1 MNIKKINFIL
11 AVFILFNFGLFAKTL
26 VLERTVKN
34 EVAGYDKKIY
44 KENGKVT
51 LYVNEFTNDK
61 DGSKLGFA
69 YAIESDSPETPVLA
83 ELNGV
88 DKDFNSER
96 EGGWLIYYEKGESF
110 YIGSIWK
117 NGYKTTVTDRSCFY
131 EFDRKIG
138 YELYFIFCYLQ
149 AVDRNLTFENYIC
162 YTDNCH
168 FWWDDNITAFSIR
181 LSEFSDYEK
190 YSKSHGN
197 NPPYPGFKIC
207 LFHDSRATGAKIAE
221 NLKKGM
227 WKTKSR
233 NAQRPGSG
241 PPQYGELTCWYGED
255 DMCDSIEEF
264 AKDYYGNSTMSL
276 VIDFAPVAVRE
287 EK

>member
-1 MNIKKINFIL
+1 MIENKHKRLIMTLCFFYIL
-11 AVFILFNFGLFAKTL
+11 VFCAYSKSI

-69 YAIESDSPETPVLA
+69 YAIKSDTPQTPIFDGFLDGSK
-83 ELNGV
+83 ELN
-88 DKDFNSER
+88 SE
-96 EGGWLIYYEKGESF
+96 ENGGWLIYYEKGESF

-149 AVDRNLTFENYIC
+149 AVNRNLTFENYIC
-162 YTDNCH
+162 CTDNCH

-276 VIDFAPVAVRE
+276 VIDFAPVKV
-287 EK
+287 K

>member
-1 MNIKKINFIL
+1 MKISKI
-11 AVFILFNFGLFAKTL
+11 FNFLIFFLIISNSRLFAKTL
-26 VLERTVKN
+26 ILERTVKN

-69 YAIESDSPETPVLA
+69 YAIKSDTPQTPIFDGFLDGSK
-83 ELNGV
+83 ELN
-88 DKDFNSER
+88 SE
-96 EGGWLIYYEKGESF
+96 EDGGWLIYYEKGESF

-117 NGYKTTVTDRSCFY
+117 NGYKTTDISCFY
-131 EFDRKIG
+131 EFDKKIG
-138 YELYFIFCYLQ
+138 YDIYFIFCYIR
-149 AVDRNLTFENYIC
+149 AVNRNLTFENDIC

-197 NPPYPGFKIC
+197 NPPYPNFKIC

-227 WKTKSR
+227 WKTESR

-255 DMCDSIEEF
+255 GMCDSIEEF

-276 VIDFAPVAVRE
+276 VIDFAPVKV
-287 EK
+287 K

>member
-1 MNIKKINFIL
+1 MKISKI
-11 AVFILFNFGLFAKTL
+11 FNFLIFFLIISNSRLFAKTL
-26 VLERTVKN
+26 ILERTVKN
-34 EVAGYDKKIY
+34 EVAGYNKKVY
-44 KENGKVT
+44 KENGKVK

-69 YAIESDSPETPVLA
+69 YAIKSDTPQTPIFDGFLDGSK
-83 ELNGV
+83 ELN
-88 DKDFNSER
+88 SE
-96 EGGWLIYYEKGESF
+96 EDGGWIIYYEKGENF

-117 NGYKTTVTDRSCFY
+117 NGYKTTVMDISCFY
-131 EFDRKIG
+131 EFDKKIG
-138 YELYFIFCYLQ
+138 YDIYFIFCYLQ
-149 AVDRNLTFENYIC
+149 AVNRNLTFENDIC
-162 YTDNCH
+162 CTDNCH

-207 LFHDSRATGAKIAE
+207 LFHDSRTTGAKIAE

-276 VIDFAPVAVRE
+276 VIDFAPVKV
-287 EK
+287 K

>member
-1 MNIKKINFIL
+1 MKISKI
-11 AVFILFNFGLFAKTL
+11 FNFLIFFLIISNSRLFAKTL
-26 VLERTVKN
+26 ILERTVKN
-34 EVAGYDKKIY
+34 EVEGYNKKVY

-69 YAIESDSPETPVLA
+69 YAIKSDSPETPIFDGFLDGSK
-83 ELNGV
+83 ELN
-88 DKDFNSER
+88 SE
-96 EGGWLIYYEKGESF
+96 EDGGWLIYYEKGDSF

-117 NGYKTTVTDRSCFY
+117 NGYKTTVTDISCFY

-149 AVDRNLTFENYIC
+149 AVNRNLTFENYIC

-276 VIDFAPVAVRE
+276 VIDFAPVK

>member
-1 MNIKKINFIL
+1 MKISKI
-11 AVFILFNFGLFAKTL
+11 FNFLIFFLIISNSCLFAKTL
-26 VLERTVKN
+26 ILERTVKN
-34 EVAGYDKKIY
+34 EVVGYDKKIY

-51 LYVNEFTNDK
+51 LFVNEFTNDK

-149 AVDRNLTFENYIC
+149 AVNRNLTFENGIC
-162 YTDNCH
+162 YMDNCH

-181 LSEFSDYEK
+181 LSEFFDYEK

-197 NPPYPGFKIC
+197 NPPYPSFKIC

-241 PPQYGELTCWYGED
+241 LPQYGELTCWYGED

-276 VIDFAPVAVRE
+276 VIDFAPVKV
-287 EK
+287 K

>member
-1 MNIKKINFIL
+1 MKISKI
-11 AVFILFNFGLFAKTL
+11 FNFLIFFLIISNSRLFAKTL
-26 VLERTVKN
+26 ILERTVKN

-69 YAIESDSPETPVLA
+69 YAIKSDTPQTPIFDGFLDGSK
-83 ELNGV
+83 ELN
-88 DKDFNSER
+88 SE
-96 EGGWLIYYEKGESF
+96 EDGGWLIYYEKGESF

-117 NGYKTTVTDRSCFY
+117 NGYKTTVTDISCFY
-131 EFDRKIG
+131 EFDKKIG
-138 YELYFIFCYLQ
+138 YDIYFIFCYIR
-149 AVDRNLTFENYIC
+149 AVNRKLTFENDIC

-197 NPPYPGFKIC
+197 NPPYPNFKIC

-233 NAQRPGSG
+233 NAQRSG

-255 DMCDSIEEF
+255 GMCDSIEEF

-276 VIDFAPVAVRE
+276 VIDFAPVKV
-287 EK
+287 K

>member
-1 MNIKKINFIL
+1 M
-11 AVFILFNFGLFAKTL
+11 
-26 VLERTVKN
+26 
-34 EVAGYDKKIY
+34 
-44 KENGKVT
+44 
-51 LYVNEFTNDK
+51 
-61 DGSKLGFA
+61 
-69 YAIESDSPETPVLA
+69 
-83 ELNGV
+83 

-96 EGGWLIYYEKGESF
+96 DGGWLIYYEKGDSF

-117 NGYKTTVTDRSCFY
+117 NGYKTTVTDISCFY
-131 EFDRKIG
+131 EFDKKIG
-138 YELYFIFCYLQ
+138 YDIYFIFCYIG
-149 AVDRNLTFENYIC
+149 AVNRNLTFENYIC

-207 LFHDSRATGAKIAE
+207 LFHNSRTTGIKIAE

-227 WKTKSR
+227 WKTESR

-276 VIDFAPVAVRE
+276 VIDFAPVKV
-287 EK
+287 K

>member
-1 MNIKKINFIL
+1 M
-11 AVFILFNFGLFAKTL
+11 
-26 VLERTVKN
+26 
-34 EVAGYDKKIY
+34 
-44 KENGKVT
+44 
-51 LYVNEFTNDK
+51 
-61 DGSKLGFA
+61 
-69 YAIESDSPETPVLA
+69 
-83 ELNGV
+83 

-96 EGGWLIYYEKGESF
+96 DGGWLIYYEKGDSF

-117 NGYKTTVTDRSCFY
+117 NGYKTTVTDISCFY
-131 EFDRKIG
+131 EFDKKIG
-138 YELYFIFCYLQ
+138 YDIYFIFCYIG
-149 AVDRNLTFENYIC
+149 AVNRNLTFENYIC

-276 VIDFAPVAVRE
+276 VIDFAPVKV
-287 EK
+287 K

>member
-1 MNIKKINFIL
+1 MKISKI
-11 AVFILFNFGLFAKTL
+11 FNFLIFFLIISNSRLFAKTL
-26 VLERTVKN
+26 ILERTVKN
-34 EVAGYDKKIY
+34 EVAGYNKKVY
-44 KENGKVT
+44 KENGKVK

-69 YAIESDSPETPVLA
+69 YAIKSDTPQTPIFDGFLDGSK
-83 ELNGV
+83 ELN
-88 DKDFNSER
+88 SE
-96 EGGWLIYYEKGESF
+96 EDGGWLIYYEKGENF

-117 NGYKTTVTDRSCFY
+117 NGYKTTVTDISCFY
-131 EFDRKIG
+131 EFDKKIG
-138 YELYFIFCYLQ
+138 YDIYFIFCYLQ
-149 AVDRNLTFENYIC
+149 AVNRNLTFENDIC
-162 YTDNCH
+162 CTDNCH

-207 LFHDSRATGAKIAE
+207 LFHDSRTTGAKIAE

-276 VIDFAPVAVRE
+276 VIDFAPVKV
-287 EK
+287 K

>member
-1 MNIKKINFIL
+1 MNIKKTNFIL

-26 VLERTVKN
+26 VFERTVKN
-34 EVAGYDKKIY
+34 EVTGYDGKFY
-44 KENGKVT
+44 KENGTVT
-51 LYVNEFTNDK
+51 LFVNEFTNDK

-96 EGGWLIYYEKGESF
+96 EGGWLIYYEKGDSF

-131 EFDRKIG
+131 EFDKNIG
-138 YELYFIFCYLQ
+138 YDIYFMFCYLQ
-149 AVDRNLTFENYIC
+149 AINCNLTFENKIL
-162 YTDNCH
+162 YTDNDH
-168 FWWDDNITAFSIR
+168 FWWDDNITAFTIR
-181 LSEFSDYEK
+181 LSEFSDYAK

-197 NPPYPGFKIC
+197 NPPYPSFKIC
-207 LFHDSRATGAKIAE
+207 LFHDSRATGVKIAE
-221 NLKKGM
+221 NLKRGM
-227 WKTKSR
+227 WKTKLR
-233 NAQRPGSG
+233 NAGRPGSG
-241 PPQYGELTCWYGED
+241 LPQYGELTCWYGED

-276 VIDFAPVAVRE
+276 VIDFAPVKV
-287 EK
+287 K